1 MLNDEFSLIFFVE
14 NVVYDNSRFNSLTP
28 SFPFALFLRLVREH
42 NYNFSIHKLNNMS
55 QQKIALVTGAY
66 RGLGLETVRQL
77 AQKDYTVI
85 LTGRKDEKGQAALD
99 TLAKEGITAHYQHL
113 DVNNVENIQEVANA
127 VQEKFGYLNALV
139 NNAAIHYDSQQSALH
154 ADFKIVH
161 EAIETNLLAPWHII
175 RAFVPLLEKA
185 NHATITNVSSGAGSL
200 YDMSGGT
207 PAYSITK
214 AGLNVLTIKFAEE
227 LEPKGILVNSVC
239 PGWVR
244 TEMGGE
250 AAPRSVEEG
259 AKGIVWAAILPKGG
273 ETGGFFRDGERIKW

>member
-1 MLNDEFSLIFFVE
+1 
-14 NVVYDNSRFNSLTP
+14 
-28 SFPFALFLRLVREH
+28 
-42 NYNFSIHKLNNMS
+42 MS
-55 QQKIALVTGAY
+55 NQKIALVTGAY

-77 AQKDYTVI
+77 ASQGYTVI
-85 LTGRKDEKGQAALD
+85 LTGRKDEKGQAAIEK
-99 TLAKEGITAHYQHL
+99 LAAEGLTVHYQHL
-113 DVNNVENIQEVANA
+113 DVNSVENIQEAA
-127 VQEKFGYLNALV
+127 QAIGEKFGHIDALV
-139 NNAAIHYDSQQSALH
+139 NNAAIHYDSQQNALN

-161 EAIETNLLAPWHII
+161 EAITTNLLAPWHII

-185 NHATITNVSSGAGSL
+185 EHATITNISSGAGSL

-207 PAYSITK
+207 PAYSVTK

-244 TEMGGE
+244 TDMGGQ

-259 AKGIVWAAILPKGG
+259 AKGIVWAATLPKGG